1 VETGVNGVGLP
12 DKSGSWGRFGGF
24 QGAAAPG
31 AAWGQ
36 NRRLFIL
43 AERTMKLIRHGL
55 PGAEQ
60 PGLID
65 ASGTLRDLTGVV
77 ADIEPA
83 TLGPDFMA
91 RLGALDP
98 LTLPPVPLGTRLG
111 PCVGRVGNVIG
122 IGLNYADHAAEAGL
136 KPPGQPIV
144 FNKHSA
150 SISGPND
157 DVWLPP
163 GSLKLD
169 WEVELGIVI
178 GQRAFHVSEAEA
190 LRHVAG
196 YCLVNDVSE
205 RAYQMEH
212 EGQWVKG
219 KSYPTHCPIGP
230 WLVTPDE
237 LGDPQDVDLWL
248 DVNGQRRQQGNTRT
262 MIFGAAHIVSYLS
275 CFMVLQP
282 GDVIPTGTPPGV
294 GMGHKPP
301 LYLKA
306 GDVITLGGR
315 GLGEQRQRVVDSPAA

>member
-1 VETGVNGVGLP
+1 
-12 DKSGSWGRFGGF
+12 
-24 QGAAAPG
+24 
-31 AAWGQ
+31 
-36 NRRLFIL
+36 
-43 AERTMKLIRHGL
+43 MKLVRHG
-55 PGAEQ
+55 PAGAEK

-65 ASGTLRDLTGVV
+65 TSGALRDLSGVV
-77 ADIEPA
+77 TDIDPA
-83 TLGPDFMA
+83 TLGRDSMSRLA
-91 RLGALDP
+91 RLDAT
-98 LTLPPVPLGTRLG
+98 TLPRVPPGTRLG
-111 PCVGRVGNVIG
+111 ACVGGVGNVIG

-144 FNKHSA
+144 FNKHNGA
-150 SISGPND
+150 ISGPND

-163 GSLKLD
+163 GAQKLD

-178 GQRAFHVSEAEA
+178 GERAFHVGEAEA
-190 LRHVAG
+190 LDCVAG

-205 RAYQMEH
+205 RAYQMEY

-248 DVNGQRRQQGNTRT
+248 EVNGQRRQSGSTRT
-262 MIFGAAHIVSYLS
+262 MIFGVKTIVSYLS
-275 CFMVLQP
+275 RFMVLLP

-306 GDVITLGGR
+306 GDVMRLGGR
-315 GLGEQRQRVVDSPAA
+315 GLGEQRQTVVASPAG

>member
-1 VETGVNGVGLP
+1 
-12 DKSGSWGRFGGF
+12 
-24 QGAAAPG
+24 
-31 AAWGQ
+31 
-36 NRRLFIL
+36 
-43 AERTMKLIRHGL
+43 MKLIRHGL

-83 TLGPDFMA
+83 TLSPDFMA
-91 RLGALDP
+91 RLAALDP

-136 KPPGQPIV
+136 KAPGQPIV

-163 GSLKLD
+163 GSAKLD

-178 GQRAFHVSEAEA
+178 GQRAFHVSEADA

-205 RAYQMEH
+205 RAYQM
-212 EGQWVKG
+212 
-219 KSYPTHCPIGP
+219 
-230 WLVTPDE
+230 
-237 LGDPQDVDLWL
+237 
-248 DVNGQRRQQGNTRT
+248 
-262 MIFGAAHIVSYLS
+262 
-275 CFMVLQP
+275 
-282 GDVIPTGTPPGV
+282 
-294 GMGHKPP
+294 
-301 LYLKA
+301 
-306 GDVITLGGR
+306 
-315 GLGEQRQRVVDSPAA
+315 